1 MNKRMSNECCLACPP
16 RGNLVA
22 YSRVNENTVNILNY
36 KTYEIIHV
44 VTVDELNSVDA
55 MTVSTNGL
63 IYVAEYN
70 RGPILS
76 FELTTGHGKHPIAG
90 GQCVESTTSLQTIP
104 NSRYF
109 ISSLIQHPFEHCL
122 PDFYL

>member
-1 MNKRMSNECCLACPP
+1 MNEQMSNECCLACPP

-55 MTVSTNGL
+55 MTASTNGL
-63 IYVAEYN
+63 ITGYN
-70 RGPILS
+70 HGLS

-90 GQCVESTTSLQTIP
+90 GQFVESTISLQTTP

-109 ISSLIQHPFEHCL
+109 ISSLIQHPFATLSSGFL
-122 PDFYL
+122 PLR